1 MRPLGDGTF
10 PARGVW
16 SKPGVEDYGSRIGVT
31 EKLSPP
37 APSSSATRRLEVFL
51 DADEQRMLTELAE
64 KNDLTSAEWLR
75 QAIREAHRVGG
86 LETLAQRIRRVW
98 EALELEHGDY
108 MRRCKLA
115 YERQA
120 PRPPAKALERRIAE
134 MLELVERVVER
145 KSDVRVC
152 LAAYRSAVAR
162 SLPGV
167 NPPERLAKEL
177 QEKFS
182 ELWVSVD
189 EWLDNARASE

>member
-1 MRPLGDGTF
+1 M
-10 PARGVW
+10 V
-16 SKPGVEDYGSRIGVT
+16 
-31 EKLSPP
+31 
-37 APSSSATRRLEVFL
+37 
-51 DADEQRMLTELAE
+51 TELAE
-64 KNDLTSAEWLR
+64 KTELTPAEWVR
-75 QAIREAHRVGG
+75 NAIREAHRVGG

-98 EALELEHGDY
+98 DGLELEHIDY

-120 PRPPAKALERRIAE
+120 PRPPARALERRIDE
-134 MLELVERVVER
+134 IFELVERVVER
-145 KSDVRVC
+145 KSDVRGC
-152 LAAYRSAVAR
+152 LSAYRSAVAR